1 MTRKANK
8 TTETVV
14 EQAAVVETVEQAA
27 VVEPVEQATD
37 ETVVESRLARAKR
50 VASEATG
57 AVVTK
62 AKDFGTWIMDT
73 LRNINW
79 TFAGALTLVSAVFAF
94 ALAGIAA
101 MLGLSA
107 GLGMA
112 VGAGTAAL
120 VGIVKRDELA
130 QVNEVINNID
140 ALAAA
145 QQ

>member
-1 MTRKANK
+1 MSRKANK

-27 VVEPVEQATD
+27 VVETVEQATD

-79 TFAGALTLVSAVFAF
+79 TLAGAL
-94 ALAGIAA
+94 ALAGTVLAFAIAGVA
-101 MLGLSA
+101 ALLGLGA
-107 GLGMA
+107 GVGLA
-112 VGAGTAAL
+112 VGAGAVAAAC
-120 VGIVKRDELA
+120 VAKRDALA
-130 QVNEVINNID
+130 QVNTLLNSLD
-140 ALAAA
+140 TLAAR
-145 QQ
+145 